1 MCSVIAGLTALGGYA
16 QYRQQQVAAD
26 NQAAAYRAQAEA
38 NDQNAKVE
46 SRRQE
51 QIADNYAQQA
61 SNLRSRQR
69 LAEGRQRA
77 EAGAAGIGFSGSQLD
92 ILSSGLTAYNN
103 DQNNLLGNQRNDNY
117 SSRVQQTNYI
127 NQANADRTAASNV
140 ESQAKSAGLST
151 ILGTAASIYGVQQ
164 SWKNQ
169 PTSKPGSSGG
179 YSWNFMNQPSATEK
193 ATQGLFMDADWQK
206 KKNYT
211 FGKSMGW

>member
-77 EAGAAGIGFSGSQLD
+77 EAGAAGIGFSGNQLD

-169 PTSKPGSSGG
+169 PTSKPGSSGS
-179 YSWNFMNQPSATEK
+179 SWNFMNQPSATEK
-193 ATQGLFMDADWQK
+193 ATQGLFMDTDWQK
-206 KKNYT
+206 KRNYT
-211 FGKSMGW
+211 FGKTMGW